1 MEAIFRRA
9 LPRLPGL
16 LLLSAVFMLL
26 LPALCDVLI
35 TPPDLLLAAVPAD
48 RLVPPIDWVDDLQRR
63 IRTDLTRKYP
73 AYDFTPYVRELG
85 RVRDAARIG
94 DLTGAKREMGRFLSM
109 LIDRSYGLGN
119 EAAEDLAELSQQM
132 MPDDEFAIVYP
143 GSGTEP

>member
-1 MEAIFRRA
+1 MELLTRRS

-16 LLLSAVFMLL
+16 LFLCAVCFFLF
-26 LPALCDVLI
+26 PAQLRILV
-35 TPPDLLLAAVPAD
+35 TPADGLLAAVPTD
-48 RLVPPIDWVDDLQRR
+48 RLAPPIDWVDDLKRR

-73 AYDFTPYVRELG
+73 AYDFTPYVRELD
-85 RVRDAARIG
+85 RVRDAVRVG

-109 LIDRSYGLGN
+109 LIDRAYGLGN